1 MTHRI
6 KTLLITSLLFTVL
19 PLTAQELP
27 SVKPGAVGLSSKKL
41 GKVDKI
47 VGGLIASNRL
57 AGATVIILRHGRV
70 AYFKAF
76 GQMDRERKKPMQK
89 DTIFRIY
96 SMTKAIVTAGAMMLW
111 EEK

>member
-6 KTLLITSLLFTVL
+6 KTLLISSLLFTVL

-41 GKVDKI
+41 DKVDKI

-57 AGATVIILRHGRV
+57 AVAVAWLTMGASFLVLVMAAAPVISSTSPSALN
-70 AYFKAF
+70 
-76 GQMDRERKKPMQK
+76 QMVRRGPATM
-89 DTIFRIY
+89 
-96 SMTKAIVTAGAMMLW
+96 AGA
-111 EEK
+111 END